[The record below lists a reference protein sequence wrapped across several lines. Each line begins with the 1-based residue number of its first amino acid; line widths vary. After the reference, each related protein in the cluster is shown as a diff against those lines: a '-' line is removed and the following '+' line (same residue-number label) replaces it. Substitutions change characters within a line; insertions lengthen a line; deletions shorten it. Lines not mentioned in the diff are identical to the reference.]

1 MNFVKQISYE
11 LFVSKES
18 IERFYEKVENS
29 EDLYILCHL
38 RMGDM
43 YIMYTYWNNGSLC
56 PEHGHIENVEGLFLY
71 DVQNKKLRA
80 PSNGDFIK
88 FDKTEL
94 PFGEDDPNIKNVL
107 KDAINQFINGVTIE
121 EPLFL
126 YGDNKIIIPKNKTE
140 SIGRAN
146 YMFALI
152 NNVEAKMS
160 VLNDGGDI
168 IYYKRD
174 DLELKNLK
182 QDELQLKFDF

>member
-1 MNFVKQISYE
+1 MKFKKRNYE
-11 LFVSKES
+11 LFVSNES
-18 IERFYEKVENS
+18 IEQFYEKVKNS
-29 EDLYILCHL
+29 ENLYVLCHL
-38 RMGDM
+38 RMSDM
-43 YIMYTYWNNGSLC
+43 YIMYTYWDNGSLY
-56 PEHGHIENVEGLFLY
+56 PEHGNIKNVEGLFLY
-71 DVQNKKLRA
+71 DIQNKKLRA

-94 PFGEDDPNIKNVL
+94 PFGEDDTNIKKVL

-121 EPLFL
+121 EPLSL
-126 YGDNKIIIPKNKTE
+126 YGENKITIPKNKTE

-182 QDELQLKFDF
+182 QDELQLQFDF